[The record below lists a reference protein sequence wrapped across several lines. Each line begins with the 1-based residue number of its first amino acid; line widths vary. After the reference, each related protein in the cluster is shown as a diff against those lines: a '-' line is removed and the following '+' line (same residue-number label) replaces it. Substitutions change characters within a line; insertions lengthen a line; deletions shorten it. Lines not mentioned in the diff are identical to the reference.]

1 MTKRNIDEV
10 YDDILNINSLK
21 FDIPLFNIDD
31 KLEINNDDKLEI
43 NNNDKLEINNK
54 SEIILNLN
62 KEIYRLKKLIG
73 KIQEDNEIYKKKLYQ
88 AYKIYDYQK
97 NLVDTLLNII

>member
-31 KLEINNDDKLEI
+31 KLEINND
-43 NNNDKLEINNK
+43 DKLEINNK